1 MRFVHPECLNEWRAQ
16 SANPRS
22 FYQCDQCGYQYNIQV
37 RVRVRVR
44 VS

>member
-22 FYQCDQCGYQYNIQV
+22 FYLCDQCGYQYNIQV